1 MATLQIRDLDDE
13 VLEAYRRLAKLEGKS
28 LQQYMKEYLTKQISR
43 NTNRDLVLEIERSG
57 LLKESTATLEGIVA
71 DIRAMRDA
79 A

>member
-28 LQQYMKEYLTKQISR
+28 LQQYMKEYLTKQISH
-43 NTNRDLVLEIERSG
+43 NANREVVLEIERSG
-57 LLKESTATLEGIVA
+57 LLKESTATLEDIVA